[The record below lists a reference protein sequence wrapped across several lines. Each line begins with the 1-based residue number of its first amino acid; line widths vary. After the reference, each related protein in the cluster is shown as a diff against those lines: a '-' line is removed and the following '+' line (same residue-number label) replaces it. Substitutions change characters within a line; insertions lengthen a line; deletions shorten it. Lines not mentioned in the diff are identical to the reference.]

1 MKNGMLAKS
10 CSVSM
15 MNLAKTRLCLG
26 SDAVRIQLEQAR
38 KEQSRLEQEIIS
50 FREAVSGGQ

>member
-1 MKNGMLAKS
+1 MLAKS
-10 CSVSM
+10 CSASM